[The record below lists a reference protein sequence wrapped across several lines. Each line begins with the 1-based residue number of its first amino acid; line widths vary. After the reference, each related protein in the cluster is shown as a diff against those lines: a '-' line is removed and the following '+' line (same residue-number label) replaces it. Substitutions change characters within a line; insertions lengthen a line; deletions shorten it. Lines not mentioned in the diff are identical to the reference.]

1 MSWDFLFQPHFRNHL
16 TTPMKTATATLT
28 FPLIWCSS
36 SLGFRDPNNV
46 NLVQKLRKQANPNDE
61 RNTLS
66 HYNSCLHILV
76 FDKVT

>member
-1 MSWDFLFQPHFRNHL
+1 MSWDFLFQPHFRDHL
-16 TTPMKTATATLT
+16 TTLMKTAAETLA

-36 SLGFRDPNNV
+36 SLGFRDPNID
-46 NLVQKLRKQANPNDE
+46 NLVQKLQKQVDPNDE